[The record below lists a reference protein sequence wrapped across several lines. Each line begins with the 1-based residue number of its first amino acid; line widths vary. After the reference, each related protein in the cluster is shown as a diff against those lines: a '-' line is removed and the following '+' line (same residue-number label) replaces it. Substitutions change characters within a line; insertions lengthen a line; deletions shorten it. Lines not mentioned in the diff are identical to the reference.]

1 MGLVLAVERTAQ
13 PFLGPIGNSPPFPDQ
28 ECSRRVLIG
37 KRGLDC
43 TSFGSL
49 VRRRFITRAMFCRTG
64 KKAAEAALNVM
75 PCQELLLFC
84 FRGRFGSIGL
94 GRATLAFQFYQDQL
108 VRLVALVL
116 W

>member
-49 VRRRFITRAMFCRTG
+49 VRTRFHDSDRGCRA
-64 KKAAEAALNVM
+64 
-75 PCQELLLFC
+75 
-84 FRGRFGSIGL
+84 S
-94 GRATLAFQFYQDQL
+94 RA
-108 VRLVALVL
+108 
-116 W
+116 